1 MITTLIPFFSNI
13 TDVYEKVRANR
24 RDIDKKCPR
33 TKCDKILNKVKK
45 VKASVEVIQTMNLTV
60 LEEMVEM
67 LKNSS
72 TAQLLLDLEPVKAC
86 MADPTVS
93 IKDILISCIFTNWPN
108 LDIMMVI
115 SLQSSSQA
123 SDCTGTYGGSSALP
137 TVLASKCDSTTCDTI
152 TSDLDVVKECFKGKF
167 YTIMLMSH
175 ICL

>member
-1 MITTLIPFFSNI
+1 
-13 TDVYEKVRANR
+13 
-24 RDIDKKCPR
+24 
-33 TKCDKILNKVKK
+33 
-45 VKASVEVIQTMNLTV
+45 MNLTV

-167 YTIMLMSH
+167 CTILFDSRQIWNSSKGVLKMSFFSQNQVYLFH
-175 ICL
+175 RSICDRLHGNLFCDGRDNAAVGARRQMHNDNV